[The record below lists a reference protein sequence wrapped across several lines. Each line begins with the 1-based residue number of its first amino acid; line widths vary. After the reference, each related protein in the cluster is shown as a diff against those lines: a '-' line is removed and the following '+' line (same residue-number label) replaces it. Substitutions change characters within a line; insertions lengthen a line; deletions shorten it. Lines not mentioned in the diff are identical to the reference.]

1 MKLEEVSV
9 FLQRAMFL
17 AVSGCFFANSIV
29 VEPQCLFCTAVNLRV
44 YQGQLLASHTKGRK
58 RLCTLFQMICSIS
71 ALQSTYSDTKFMD
84 IT

>member
-17 AVSGCFFANSIV
+17 AVSGCFFANNIV
-29 VEPQCLFCTAVNLRV
+29 VEPQCLCTAVNLRV
-44 YQGQLLASHTKGRK
+44 YQGQLLASHTKGRH
-58 RLCTLFQMICSIS
+58 RLCTLFQMVCSIS